1 MAIQTS
7 GNVRIVGE
15 ARARCVSQVQ
25 RLLWD
30 AGLSV
35 VEEFDIASGSLEYT
49 VLLVDTPGLL
59 FESMALDRAA
69 AVFLPVHVVIR
80 GDGAVSTVSWA
91 NPVAR
96 AGLRPPATA
105 KVPLETLCARVT
117 AALSVLEEPAASAKP
132 AMSTY

>member
-7 GNVRIVGE
+7 GNVRIVAE

-35 VEEFDIASGSLEYT
+35 VEEFDIAAENSEWT

-59 FESMALDRAA
+59 FESIALDRAA

-80 GDGAVSTVSWA
+80 GDGEVSTVSWA
-91 NPVAR
+91 NPMASS
-96 AGLRPPATA
+96 GLRPPATA
-105 KVPLETLCARVT
+105 KIPLETLCARVT
-117 AALSVLEEPAASAKP
+117 AALSALEEPAASAKP
-132 AMSTY
+132 AMRSY